1 MSFVD
6 GHNPDLINIDEGS
19 QHNSKTRVQP
29 SVNIDRDDEE
39 GDDDDE
45 IDGSG
50 SGSSEVNQETTTLYP
65 TQFPGQ
71 FLATCFQV
79 LTSNLKFQS
88 TLSCLMLNFGVT

>member
-6 GHNPDLINIDEGS
+6 GHHPDLINIDEGS
-19 QHNSKTRVQP
+19 QHNSKTRAKP

-50 SGSSEVNQETTTLYP
+50 SGSNEVNQETTTLYP

-71 FLATCFQV
+71 FLVTYSQV
-79 LTSNLKFQS
+79 FTSNLK
-88 TLSCLMLNFGVT
+88 LKVH

>member
-6 GHNPDLINIDEGS
+6 GHHPDLINIDEGS
-19 QHNSKTRVQP
+19 QHNSKTRAKP

-39 GDDDDE
+39 GDDDE

-79 LTSNLKFQS
+79 FTSNLKFQS
-88 TLSCLMLNFGVT
+88 TLSC